1 MVGHQ
6 EAGAERPDHLHLVA
20 HLQVAHVVRANAAH
34 GVTVV
39 VLQHALDRQRQVVV
53 ARPLAV
59 ARTGDGV
66 LARVVRAAAGVGA
79 RRHDADRLAFEHRER
94 RRAEIQHD
102 VVRVIFAADIGH
114 THIAGHRGGDG
125 LVCGLGAIDVGV
137 GMRGGPRRHG
147 GAIAGAVEG
156 FLAGAGQRRR
166 GGNLR
171 RGGLRPGAGCQVGQL
186 LWRQFFWQRVP
197 GQLLFDAVGAQF
209 RHIAPVVDRA
219 GRTRGNAGHAQVALV
234 GIDHIVA

>member
-1 MVGHQ
+1 
-6 EAGAERPDHLHLVA
+6 
-20 HLQVAHVVRANAAH
+20 
-34 GVTVV
+34 
-39 VLQHALDRQRQVVV
+39 
-53 ARPLAV
+53 
-59 ARTGDGV
+59 
-66 LARVVRAAAGVGA
+66 
-79 RRHDADRLAFEHRER
+79 
-94 RRAEIQHD
+94 
-102 VVRVIFAADIGH
+102 
-114 THIAGHRGGDG
+114 
-125 LVCGLGAIDVGV
+125 
-137 GMRGGPRRHG
+137 MRGGPRRHG

-219 GRTRGNAGHAQVALV
+219 RRARGNAGHAQVALV
-234 GIDHIVA
+234 GIDHVVARVVRDRPHRAGRFAGVAADADLGIDQVLLDDLNFCHVHGGLHRIRGVRGEGRCCSGGS